1 MNNLFQI
8 APWSIL
14 IYALVVLLGGVMGY
28 LKAKSKISL
37 FAGVG
42 SGIALIVAWLVFR
55 QTPLVGLGM
64 ATVIALILF
73 FVFVS
78 RFFRTRAFMPSGLM
92 PSGLMMVFSLAA
104 TALFS
109 LGFLEAGGF
118 LK

>member
-92 PSGLMMVFSLAA
+92 MIFSLAA
-104 TALFS
+104 TALFL
-109 LGFLEAGGF
+109 LGFLETGGF